1 MKTARVPT
9 GYWTLETL
17 QAEALKYTTRSEFQK
32 GTLSAYKAATRQNL
46 LNAICCHMVEVQK
59 PRGYWTLETLQAEA
73 LKYTTR
79 SEFQKGNGSAYGAAG
94 RMNLR
99 NAICGHMTE
108 IKKPDGYWSVE
119 KLRDEALK
127 YSSRQEFQQKNG
139 AAYKAAGIM
148 KCRDI
153 ICLHMVELKKPR
165 GFWNAD
171 NLFAEALKY
180 ENKVDFVEK
189 SPSAFLTATRKN
201 LIDQICA
208 HMVPGKLPNG
218 HWSNKNNCADE
229 ALKYTNRRAFSLEN
243 SSAYHGADA
252 NGWLDEICA
261 HMDFNP
267 SSDSDMIYLWR
278 AVGQVFD
285 GLNVYK
291 FGVTSARLDDRRIVE
306 VARFAKFEFEVI
318 LLVNIK
324 GAASVLESE
333 LLKLGASPGFIGFNG
348 ASEFRALT
356 DSELQTAKSLI
367 EKHQNLTQDS
377 ILRKN
382 G

>member
-1 MKTARVPT
+1 
-9 GYWTLETL
+9 
-17 QAEALKYTTRSEFQK
+17 
-32 GTLSAYKAATRQNL
+32 
-46 LNAICCHMVEVQK
+46 
-59 PRGYWTLETLQAEA
+59 
-73 LKYTTR
+73 
-79 SEFQKGNGSAYGAAG
+79 
-94 RMNLR
+94 
-99 NAICGHMTE
+99 
-108 IKKPDGYWSVE
+108 
-119 KLRDEALK
+119 
-127 YSSRQEFQQKNG
+127 
-139 AAYKAAGIM
+139 
-148 KCRDI
+148 
-153 ICLHMVELKKPR
+153 
-165 GFWNAD
+165 
-171 NLFAEALKY
+171 
-180 ENKVDFVEK
+180 
-189 SPSAFLTATRKN
+189 
-201 LIDQICA
+201 
-208 HMVPGKLPNG
+208 
-218 HWSNKNNCADE
+218 
-229 ALKYTNRRAFSLEN
+229 
-243 SSAYHGADA
+243 
-252 NGWLDEICA
+252 
-261 HMDFNP
+261 
-267 SSDSDMIYLWR
+267 MIYLWR